1 MRRTVQSAL
10 LLLTGAGLLHSSL
23 LTTLYLRY
31 VKEGLRPLLVASGVV
46 LIALGVVNLVLE
58 LREGRRRSGGGTDRV
73 GSGHV
78 GHGDVGHG
86 DVGHGHTGCDH
97 MCGDD
102 MCRAHTGAADM
113 CRDHTGADHMCR
125 DHTGADYMCRD
136 HTGQEH
142 MEHAHPDPGHDHG
155 HDHSR
160 APKVAWLLALPA
172 LSLLVWAPPALGA
185 YTASHASTKSAP
197 PVRQTRFEPLPAST
211 APVPLTLTGFTNRVQ
226 QDPARSLKDRA
237 VQLTG
242 FVTPGGADG
251 GWYLT
256 RIIFTCCAADSQT
269 VKLRMYGSDAP
280 PANTWLSV
288 TGTWHP
294 TGTLGTRSAA
304 AALDVHETRPMAQ
317 PINAYTDDLPL
328 TVGS

>member
-1 MRRTVQSAL
+1 MRRTVQSGL
-10 LLLTGAGLLHSSL
+10 LFLTGAGLLHASL
-23 LTTLYLRY
+23 FTTLYLRY

-46 LIALGVVNLVLE
+46 LIVLGVMNLVLE
-58 LREGRRRSGGGTDRV
+58 MRGGGRRLSGGR
-73 GSGHV
+73 GHV
-78 GHGDVGHG
+78 GPDDVGRGHVG
-86 DVGHGHTGCDH
+86 RGHVGRGHMGRDHMGHGHMDRDH
-97 MCGDD
+97 TDHGHMD
-102 MCRAHTGAADM
+102 
-113 CRDHTGADHMCR
+113 RDHTGYGHMGHDHMDHGHMGPDHMGP
-125 DHTGADYMCRD
+125 DHTA
-136 HTGQEH
+136 
-142 MEHAHPDPGHDHG
+142 PGHTDHG

-172 LSLLVWAPPALGA
+172 LSLLVYAPPALGA

-197 PVRQTRFEPLPAST
+197 PVTQSRFDPLPAST

-226 QDPARSLKDRA
+226 QDPAKSLRGRA

-269 VKLRMYGSDAP
+269 VKLRMYGPEAP

-294 TGTLGTRSAA
+294 AGTLGTKSAA
-304 AALDVHETRPMAQ
+304 AALDVHETHTVAQ

>member
-1 MRRTVQSAL
+1 MRRTVQSTL

-23 LTTLYLRY
+23 FTTLYLRY

-46 LIALGVVNLVLE
+46 LVVLGVMNLVLE
-58 LREGRRRSGGGTDRV
+58 LRGRPSD
-73 GSGHV
+73 GHD
-78 GHGDVGHG
+78 HGDHEDGSHGRDHAGHDHG
-86 DVGHGHTGCDH
+86 DHGH
-97 MCGDD
+97 
-102 MCRAHTGAADM
+102 
-113 CRDHTGADHMCR
+113 ADHGS
-125 DHTGADYMCRD
+125 DHG
-136 HTGQEH
+136 
-142 MEHAHPDPGHDHG
+142 DHG

-172 LSLLVWAPPALGA
+172 LSLLIYAPPALGA

-197 PVRQTRFEPLPAST
+197 PTRQTRFEPLPAST
-211 APVPLTLTGFTNRVQ
+211 APVPMTLTGFTNRVQ
-226 QDPARSLKDRA
+226 QDPAKTLSGRA

-269 VKLRMYGSDAP
+269 VKLRMYGPEAP

-294 TGTLGTRSAA
+294 SGALGTRSAA
-304 AALDVHETRPMAQ
+304 AALDVQESHPVAQ

>member
-10 LLLTGAGLLHSSL
+10 LLLTGAGLLHCAL
-23 LTTLYLRY
+23 FTTLYLRY
-31 VKEGLRPLLVASGVV
+31 VKEGLRPLLVASGAV
-46 LIALGVVNLVLE
+46 LIVLGVVNLVLE
-58 LREGRRRSGGGTDRV
+58 LRGWSSD
-73 GSGHV
+73 GH
-78 GHGDVGHG
+78 
-86 DVGHGHTGCDH
+86 DH
-97 MCGDD
+97 
-102 MCRAHTGAADM
+102 
-113 CRDHTGADHMCR
+113 ADH
-125 DHTGADYMCRD
+125 DHG
-136 HTGQEH
+136 
-142 MEHAHPDPGHDHG
+142 DHG

-172 LSLLVWAPPALGA
+172 LSLLIYAPPALGA

-197 PVRQTRFEPLPAST
+197 PVKRTRFEPLPVST
-211 APVPLTLTGFTNRVQ
+211 APVPLTLTGFTNRVR
-226 QDPARSLKDRA
+226 QDPARSLRGRA

-256 RIIFTCCAADSQT
+256 RIIFTCCAADAQT
-269 VKLRMYGSDAP
+269 VKLRMYGAESP
-280 PANTWLSV
+280 PADTWLSV

-294 TGTLGTRSAA
+294 AGILGTKSAA
-304 AALDVHETRPMAQ
+304 AALDVHETHPVAQ

>member
-10 LLLTGAGLLHSSL
+10 LMLTGAGLLHSSL
-23 LTTLYLRY
+23 FTTLYLRY

-46 LIALGVVNLVLE
+46 LIVLGVVNLVLE
-58 LREGRRRSGGGTDRV
+58 LRGRSRGGRA
-73 GSGHV
+73 
-78 GHGDVGHG
+78 
-86 DVGHGHTGCDH
+86 GHGHAEDGH
-97 MCGDD
+97 AEGG
-102 MCRAHTGAADM
+102 HG
-113 CRDHTGADHMCR
+113 HADH
-125 DHTGADYMCRD
+125 G
-136 HTGQEH
+136 
-142 MEHAHPDPGHDHG
+142 DHG

-172 LSLLVWAPPALGA
+172 LSLLIYAPPALGA

-211 APVPLTLTGFTNRVQ
+211 APVPMTLTGFTNRVQ
-226 QDPARSLKDRA
+226 QDPAKSLAGRA
-237 VQLTG
+237 VQLSG

-269 VKLRMYGSDAP
+269 VKLRMYGPEAP

-294 TGTLGTRSAA
+294 AGALGTKSAA
-304 AALDVHETRPMAQ
+304 AGLDVHETHPIAQ
-317 PINAYTDDLPL
+317 PVNAYTDDLPL

>member
-58 LREGRRRSGGGTDRV
+58 LREGRRRSGGGTDHV
-73 GSGHV
+73 GSGH
-78 GHGDVGHG
+78 
-86 DVGHGHTGCDH
+86 VGHGHTGCDH

-125 DHTGADYMCRD
+125 DHTG
-136 HTGQEH
+136 QEH
-142 MEHAHPDPGHDHG
+142 MEHAHADPGHGHG

-172 LSLLVWAPPALGA
+172 LSLLIWAPPALGA

-226 QDPARSLKDRA
+226 QDPARSLKGRA
-237 VQLTG
+237 VRLTG

>member
-23 LTTLYLRY
+23 FTTLYLRY

-46 LIALGVVNLVLE
+46 LIVLGVMNLVLE
-58 LREGRRRSGGGTDRV
+58 LSEGRRRSGGGTDHV

-78 GHGDVGHG
+78 GHGHAGH
-86 DVGHGHTGCDH
+86 
-97 MCGDD
+97 
-102 MCRAHTGAADM
+102 
-113 CRDHTGADHMCR
+113 DHTGRDHMCR
-125 DHTGADYMCRD
+125 DHTDPDHMCPD
-136 HTGQEH
+136 HT
-142 MEHAHPDPGHDHG
+142 EHAHADPGRGHGPDQGHDHG

-172 LSLLVWAPPALGA
+172 LSLLIYAPPALGA

-197 PVRQTRFEPLPAST
+197 PTRQTRFEPLPAST
-211 APVPLTLTGFTNRVQ
+211 APVPMTLTGFTNRVQ
-226 QDPARSLKDRA
+226 QDPAKTLAGRA

-269 VKLRMYGSDAP
+269 VKLRMYGPEAP

-294 TGTLGTRSAA
+294 AGALGTRSAA
-304 AALDVHETRPMAQ
+304 AALDVHESHPVAQ

-328 TVGS
+328 TPSS